1 MRWLVL
7 SLLPFASNALA
18 NSCTAPVETRRG
30 ELRVTAIAKDGA
42 PRQVSE
48 FYLLDQQGKRIH
60 KSLDG
65 RFPDIL
71 YGTYGI
77 EVSGHFSY
85 ARVPGLTLAQTY
97 SSVRVV
103 PEIGVDTC
111 QTVERSLR
119 GQVLGDGST
128 AGLWVK
134 AVSARGDYSRE
145 YELGPQGHFGF
156 SAFPDGSLLLL
167 VLRGDE
173 VLATVTFRDFKQSV
187 VISLPHTAKR

>member
-1 MRWLVL
+1 MKWLFL
-7 SLLPFASNALA
+7 SLLPLASNALA
-18 NSCTAPVETRRG
+18 NSCTSPVETRRG

-48 FYLLDQQGKRIH
+48 FYLLDQQGRRIH

-85 ARVPGLTLAQTY
+85 ARVPGLTIAQTY
-97 SSVRVV
+97 SSVRVI
-103 PEIGVDTC
+103 PEVGIDLCQPVD
-111 QTVERSLR
+111 RSLH
-119 GQVLGDGST
+119 GQVLVDGST
-128 AGLWVK
+128 AGLWIK

-167 VLRGDE
+167 VMRGDE
-173 VLATVTFRDFKQSV
+173 VLATVTVRDFKQGV
-187 VISLPHTAKR
+187 TISLPHAAKR